1 MKCLL
6 CLLTIIATTWA
17 GAPANATV
25 GSSTAFVESL
35 GEAVVA
41 ILEDPSLS
49 PAERIDRYST
59 EFEKAFDWDR
69 ISAFAIGRY
78 QRGVTRNQFN
88 AYRDL
93 FAQHMMKIYAE
104 KFASYSGERFLVKG
118 ERKFGRGGSE
128 VTAILQGGAESEPVK
143 LAFKL
148 VQTGDTQRI
157 YDVVINGVSLL
168 VAKRAEM
175 KGIIAARGIDGLIAQ
190 LKQANAS

>member
-1 MKCLL
+1 VAARLSTFEGISSKRLL
-6 CLLTIIATTWA
+6 CLLTIFATTWA
-17 GAPANATV
+17 CAPENATV

-49 PAERIDRYST
+49 PVERIYRYSN
-59 EFEKAFDWDR
+59 EFEKAFDWDW

-93 FAQHMMKIYAE
+93 FARHMMKIYAE
-104 KFASYSGERFLVKG
+104 KFASYSGERFLIKD
-118 ERKFGRGGSE
+118 ERKFGCGGSE
-128 VTAILQGGAESEPVK
+128 VTAKLQGSAESEHVK

-148 VQTGDTQRI
+148 V
-157 YDVVINGVSLL
+157 
-168 VAKRAEM
+168 
-175 KGIIAARGIDGLIAQ
+175 
-190 LKQANAS
+190 